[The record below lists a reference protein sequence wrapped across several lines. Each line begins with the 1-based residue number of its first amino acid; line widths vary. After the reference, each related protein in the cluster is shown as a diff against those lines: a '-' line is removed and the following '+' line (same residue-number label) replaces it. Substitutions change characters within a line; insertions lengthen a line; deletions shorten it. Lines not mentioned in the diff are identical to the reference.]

1 MKFLKTAQ
9 GKSSGGEFMLEYEK
23 KIMLTAN
30 EYHTLAMS
38 NRCKNIPKQLQTNYY
53 FDDDDF
59 SMNKKGITC
68 RIRYKNG
75 KYKACIKNHNTNHCD
90 CSMEL
95 NLPEDV
101 KFDPHF
107 FKTLGLQGQGE
118 LVTERIIIYKY
129 AMCEVVLDRNIYLG
143 HTDFELEVEYCQEGE
158 PKAEKLIKSIAEYL
172 TVARHSEESE
182 SFLKRIGQGKSKS
195 QRFFERKQK
204 LI

>member
-53 FDDDDF
+53 FDDDNF
-59 SMNKKGITC
+59 TMNKKGITC
-68 RIRYKNG
+68 RIRHKNG
-75 KYKACIKNHNTNHCD
+75 KYTACVKNHNTNHCD
-90 CSMEL
+90 CSMES

-107 FKTLGLQGQGE
+107 FKTLGLQCQGE
-118 LVTERIIIYKY
+118 LVTERIVIYKDSD
-129 AMCEVVLDRNIYLG
+129 CEIMLDRNVYLG
-143 HTDFELEVEYCQEGE
+143 HTDFELEVEYCQDSEQ
-158 PKAEKLIKSIAEYL
+158 KAQKLIKSIAEYL
-172 TVARHSEESE
+172 TVTRHFEESE

-195 QRFFERKQK
+195 QRFFEY
-204 LI
+204 LSA

>member
-1 MKFLKTAQ
+1 
-9 GKSSGGEFMLEYEK
+9 MLEYEK

-68 RIRYKNG
+68 RIRHKNG

-107 FKTLGLQGQGE
+107 FKTLGLQCQGE
-118 LVTERIIIYKY
+118 LVTDRIVIYK
-129 AMCEVVLDRNIYLG
+129 D
-143 HTDFELEVEYCQEGE
+143 
-158 PKAEKLIKSIAEYL
+158 
-172 TVARHSEESE
+172 
-182 SFLKRIGQGKSKS
+182 
-195 QRFFERKQK
+195 
-204 LI
+204 